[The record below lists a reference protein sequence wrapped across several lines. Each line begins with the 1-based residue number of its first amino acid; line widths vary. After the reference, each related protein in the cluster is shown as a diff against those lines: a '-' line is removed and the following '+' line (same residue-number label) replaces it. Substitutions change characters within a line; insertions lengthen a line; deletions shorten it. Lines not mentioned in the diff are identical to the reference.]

1 MANKT
6 AWRDVRMVLKK
17 QVQERVYEFE
27 ELSEDVQ
34 NALISERMESEERY
48 HQDFGYDLDYIFD
61 DLAYT
66 LKDEND
72 FNLTEWKYDI
82 SYCQGCGAA
91 IVGEFFST
99 EGAIKT
105 AEKYTTFTDEE
116 KAALMEWMD
125 DVKVCDDGGNCSHKY
140 TVSIDYS
147 FWRIPL
153 EEYDAKRDFY
163 NELEGK
169 FAEALE
175 QWKDDVSDEL
185 YRTLEAEMEYQN
197 SEEAARY
204 FLIDNGGYYF
214 ADGEEVSGHVA

>member
-1 MANKT
+1 M
-6 AWRDVRMVLKK
+6 DCV
-17 QVQERVYEFE
+17 FE
-27 ELSEDVQ
+27 
-34 NALISERMESEERY
+34 
-48 HQDFGYDLDYIFD
+48 

-66 LKDEND
+66 LKEEND
-72 FNLTEWKYDI
+72 FNLTEWEYDV

-91 IVGEFFST
+91 IIGEFFST

-105 AEKYTTFTDEE
+105 AEKYTTFTEEE

-125 DVKVCDDGGNCSHKY
+125 DVKVRDDGSSDCHKY

-147 FWRIPL
+147 FWRVPL

-185 YRTLEAEMEYQN
+185 YRTLEAEIEYQD
-197 SEEAARY
+197 SKEAARY
-204 FLIDNGGYYF
+204 FLIDNGYYF